1 MLSGSSGHGFKMGPG
16 IGELVSNIILN
27 NKKIPL
33 LFDKSRL
40 ENEKQS
46 SQYYN
51 AQIKYQKTKRL
62 FN

>member
-1 MLSGSSGHGFKMGPG
+1 MGPE
-16 IGELVSNIILN
+16 IGQLVTNIILN
-27 NKKIPL
+27 DKKIPSF
-33 LFDKSRL
+33 FDKSRL

>member
-1 MLSGSSGHGFKMGPG
+1 MGPG
-16 IGELVSNIILN
+16 IGELVANIILN

-40 ENEKQS
+40 ENQKQS

>member
-1 MLSGSSGHGFKMGPG
+1 MFRLFVFANKMYV
-16 IGELVSNIILN
+16 ITRNKD
-27 NKKIPL
+27 KKIPSF
-33 LFDKSRL
+33 FDKSRL

-51 AQIKYQKTKRL
+51 TKIKYQKTKRL